1 MGELKKL
8 QSAFEKE
15 SLEAKAQEQRLE
27 SLYEDMGHVLGRYFE
42 IADVSEDV
50 MKSRL
55 GLQECASCKP
65 HITEAGSRVPKL
77 YLKIE
82 AVKKKIKELTD
93 ERKSKYGGEYAR
105 KLNAETDP
113 KKKEEML
120 KPIQTITSQ
129 IVSQQ
134 KNLLSMLDME
144 ERYYSNMGKDDELDP
159 NFS

>member
-1 MGELKKL
+1 MKKL
-8 QSAFEKE
+8 YDKIK
-15 SLEAKAQEQRLE
+15 KA
-27 SLYEDMGHVLGRYFE
+27 Y
-42 IADVSEDV
+42 
-50 MKSRL
+50 K
-55 GLQECASCKP
+55 
-65 HITEAGSRVPKL
+65 TWKL
-77 YLKIE
+77 KRE
-82 AVKKKIKELTD
+82 FKKKIKELTD

-120 KPIQTITSQ
+120 KPIQAITSQ

-159 NFS
+159 NFA